1 MSLLD
6 SLSPMQK
13 KAVEIIDDD
22 LEIIACAGA
31 GKTGVVTRRIV
42 NILKS
47 KPDVLPE
54 NIVAFTFTRKA
65 AEELE
70 SRIYEIGKQELGDT
84 KGFAHMYIGT
94 IHGFCIKMLQE
105 YIPEFQKYDVLD
117 EIHTIFL
124 SCKI

>member
-54 NIVAFTFTRKA
+54 NIVAFTFT
-65 AEELE
+65 
-70 SRIYEIGKQELGDT
+70 S
-84 KGFAHMYIGT
+84 
-94 IHGFCIKMLQE
+94 IKN
-105 YIPEFQKYDVLD
+105 IK
-117 EIHTIFL
+117 
-124 SCKI
+124 